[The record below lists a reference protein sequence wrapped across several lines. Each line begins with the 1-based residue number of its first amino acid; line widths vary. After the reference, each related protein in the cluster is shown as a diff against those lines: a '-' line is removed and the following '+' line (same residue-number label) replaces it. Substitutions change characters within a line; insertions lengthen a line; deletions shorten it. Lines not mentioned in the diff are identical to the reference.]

1 MSERRVTRRGFLAG
15 AGAGAFAIG
24 VGRLASG
31 AAPAGANE
39 KIRIGA
45 VGCGGRGNSLMGQV
59 NSLAKKHNV
68 EITAVCD
75 VWKPNLRRTADRVK
89 KWFGTEPRQFTKFP
103 ELMALKDVDAVL
115 VATPDYAHTPAM
127 IAALEANKD
136 VYCEKPM
143 SLEIPLAN
151 KALDLARANK
161 RVVQIGT
168 QRRSEGRW
176 YAAHNELKTGV
187 LGNITLIDSAN
198 HFAPHARWARGFANC
213 KPEDVDWEAFLFNRP
228 MRPFDPKLLRRWHL
242 FKEFT
247 NGLSGLW
254 MAHLVDAMHMI
265 MGATYPRTAV
275 AHGGIYQWRDG
286 REHSD
291 LFRALIDYPPGP
303 LSPNGFMYTWSMC
316 LNNGA
321 GSHYTIH
328 GTNGTIDMDG
338 TLVTRQQVYDAKGK
352 ATKRNVAIG
361 GNMITPLGGAKGTKV
376 KAKSLPSAGNQ
387 NHMDNWLTCLRSRE
401 RPNADIQYGH
411 QHAVATILAAA
422 ALHQGKR
429 MKYDP
434 EKRQMLPG

>member
-1 MSERRVTRRGFLAG
+1 MTQGKLTRRSFLRAASAG
-15 AGAGAFAIG
+15 AAVAGALGAGR
-24 VGRLASG
+24 VL
-31 AAPAGANE
+31 GANE
-39 KIRIGA
+39 RISIGA
-45 VGCGGRGNSLMGQV
+45 VGVGGRGSSLMREVSQ
-59 NSLAKKHNV
+59 LAKKHNV

-75 VWKPNLRRTADRVK
+75 VWKPNRERAAKAVK
-89 KWFGTEPRQFTKFP
+89 GWFGKEPQQFSRFQD
-103 ELMALKDVDAVL
+103 LVALKDVGAVL
-115 VATPDYAHTPAM
+115 VATPDYAHTPVM
-127 IAALEANKD
+127 IAALEADKD

-151 KALDLARANK
+151 KALDLARERK

-176 YAAHNELKTGV
+176 HAAHKELATGI

-198 HFAPHARWARGFANC
+198 HFSPHARWARGYANC
-213 KPEDVDWEAFLFNRP
+213 KKEDVDWEAFLFNRP
-228 MRPFDPKLLRRWHL
+228 KRPFDPRLLRRWHH

-265 MGATYPRTAV
+265 MGATYPRSA
-275 AHGGIYQWRDG
+275 AALGGTYQWRDG

-321 GSHYTIH
+321 GTHYTIH
-328 GTNGTIDMDG
+328 GTNGTVDMYG
-338 TLVTRQQVYDAKGK
+338 TLVAKQKVFDANGK
-352 ATKRNVAIG
+352 EATKDIAIG
-361 GNMITPLGGAKGTKV
+361 GQTITPMGGVKGTKV
-376 KAKSLPSAGNQ
+376 QIKRLPSGANQ
-387 NHMDNWLTCLRSRE
+387 NHMENWLECLRSRE

-411 QHAVATILAAA
+411 QHAVATIMAAA

-429 MKYDP
+429 MRYDP
-434 EKRQMLPG
+434 DKREMLPG

>member
-1 MSERRVTRRGFLAG
+1 MTQGKLTRRSFLRMASAG
-15 AGAGAFAIG
+15 AAAAGALGAGR
-24 VGRLASG
+24 VL
-31 AAPAGANE
+31 GANE
-39 KIRIGA
+39 KISIGA
-45 VGCGGRGNSLMGQV
+45 VGVGGRGSGLMRQV
-59 NSLAKKHNV
+59 SQLAKKHNV

-75 VWKPNLRRTADRVK
+75 VWKPNRERAAKAVK
-89 KWFGTEPRQFTKFP
+89 GWFGKEPQQFSRFQD
-103 ELMALKDVDAVL
+103 LVALKDVGAVL
-115 VATPDYAHTPAM
+115 VATPDYAHTPVM
-127 IAALEANKD
+127 IAALEADKD

-151 KALDLARANK
+151 KALDLARERK

-176 YAAHNELKTGV
+176 HAAHKELATGI

-198 HFAPHARWARGFANC
+198 HFTPHARWARGYANC
-213 KPEDVDWEAFLFNRP
+213 KKEDVDWDAFLFNRP
-228 MRPFDPKLLRRWHL
+228 KRPFDPRLLRRWHH
-242 FKEFT
+242 FKELT

-265 MGATYPRTAV
+265 MGATYPRSAV
-275 AHGGIYQWRDG
+275 AHGGTYQWRDG

-321 GSHYTIH
+321 GTHYTIH
-328 GTNGTIDMDG
+328 GTNGTVDMYG
-338 TLVTRQQVYDAKGK
+338 TLVTRQKVYDANGK
-352 ATKRNVAIG
+352 EATKNVAISG
-361 GNMITPLGGAKGTKV
+361 QTITPMGGVKGTKV
-376 KAKSLPSAGNQ
+376 QVKRLPSGANQ
-387 NHMDNWLTCLRSRE
+387 NHMQNWLECLRSRE

-411 QHAVATILAAA
+411 QHAVATIMAAA

-429 MKYDP
+429 MRYDP
-434 EKRQMLPG
+434 EKREMLPG

>member
-1 MSERRVTRRGFLAG
+1 MSQRELARRSFLARAG
-15 AGAGAFAIG
+15 AGAVMAGAGA
-24 VGRLASG
+24 LASRR
-31 AAPAGANE
+31 ALGANE
-39 KIRIGA
+39 RISIGV
-45 VGCGGRGNSLMGQV
+45 VGCGGRGSALMSQV
-59 NSLAKKHNV
+59 ASLAKKHNV

-75 VWKPNLRRTADRVK
+75 VWRPNLRNATARLK
-89 KWFGTEPRQFTKFP
+89 KAFGKEPRQFTRFP
-103 ELMALKDVDAVL
+103 ELVALADLDAVII
-115 VATPDYAHTPAM
+115 ATPDYAHTPVM

-136 VYCEKPM
+136 VYVEKPM

-161 RVVQIGT
+161 RVVQVGT

-176 YAAHNELKTGV
+176 HAAHKELATGI

-198 HFAPHARWARGFANC
+198 HFSPHARWARGYANC
-213 KPEDVDWEAFLFNRP
+213 KKEDVDWGAFLFNRP
-228 MRPFDPKLLRRWHL
+228 MRPFDPKLLRRWHH

-254 MAHLVDAMHMI
+254 MAHLVDALHMI

-275 AHGGIYQWRDG
+275 GHGGIYQWRDG

-291 LFRALIDYPPGP
+291 LFRALLDYPTGP

-328 GTNGTIDMDG
+328 GTNGTVDMYG
-338 TLVTRQQVYDAKGK
+338 TLVRKQKIYDANGK
-352 ATKRNVAIG
+352 AVTKNVALDSQTLTPMG
-361 GNMITPLGGAKGTKV
+361 GVRGSKVQVTRLPGGKNV
-376 KAKSLPSAGNQ
+376 
-387 NHMDNWLTCLRSRE
+387 NHMENWLECLRSRK

-411 QHAVATILAAA
+411 QHAVATIMAAA
-422 ALHQGKR
+422 ALHQGRR
-429 MKYDP
+429 MVYDP
-434 EKRQMLPG
+434 EKREMRAG

>member
-1 MSERRVTRRGFLAG
+1 MSERKLARRRFLSLASAG
-15 AGAGAFAIG
+15 AAALGANALSRSR
-24 VGRLASG
+24 VY
-31 AAPAGANE
+31 GANE
-39 KIRIGA
+39 KISIA
-45 VGCGGRGNSLMGQV
+45 SVGVGGRGSALMRQISQLG
-59 NSLAKKHNV
+59 KKHNV
-68 EITAVCD
+68 EIVAVCD
-75 VWKPNLRRTADRVK
+75 VWKPNRERAAKAVNG
-89 KWFGTEPRQFTKFP
+89 WFGKQPKQFSRFP
-103 ELMALKDVDAVL
+103 EVMALKDVDAVT
-115 VATPDYAHTPAM
+115 VATPDYAHTPVM

-151 KALDLARANK
+151 KALDLAREKK

-176 YAAHNELKTGV
+176 HAAHEELKSGV

-198 HFAPHARWARGFANC
+198 HFAPHARWARSFANC
-213 KPEDVDWEAFLFNRP
+213 KKEDVDWEAFLFNRP
-228 MRPFDPKLLRRWHL
+228 MRPFDPKLLRRWHH

-328 GTNGTIDMDG
+328 GTNGTIDMYG
-338 TLVTRQQVYDAKGK
+338 TLVRREKVYDAKGK
-352 ATKRNVAIG
+352 AATKNVG
-361 GNMITPLGGAKGTKV
+361 
-376 KAKSLPSAGNQ
+376 LPSQTITRMGGLKGSKVEEKRLPGGKNT
-387 NHMDNWLTCLRSRE
+387 NHMENWLECLRSRE
-401 RPNADIQYGH
+401 RPRADIQYGH

-429 MKYDP
+429 MRYDA
-434 EKRQMLPG
+434 EKREMLPG